1 SHNKNTEN
9 YIGST
14 TMSCTPS
21 VRVGGSGG
29 VSRSMNNIQ
38 CVSET
43 SSNLERAKGLAVE
56 AVRWDTEG
64 SYDRAASTYREA
76 ISLFKSL
83 GRKEL
88 GEKHPRVRSGLKEKI
103 QLCSER
109 LRILEEFNECE
120 GSLRGYQEEEEEQQS
135 VVMKEVMSGST
146 HSLYPHCEIKRAI
159 SIMSSDFG
167 LGEELPDVEAKP
179 PLANLDKE
187 LRLSLSSLSSDEGIT
202 TMQRR
207 PRKEVVPCDEDAIL
221 VLHEDHG
228 IPHDSWSP
236 ALKTTSSHTESVR
249 RKTSSS
255 SDIHSE
261 RAKDERL
268 SSFSG
273 SAYELYV
280 SEEVLSGAETSQPT
294 RERYAYAPRRAKKQK
309 EKDMDGCFYLM
320 ACLDAFG

>member
-1 SHNKNTEN
+1 
-9 YIGST
+9 
-14 TMSCTPS
+14 MSCTPS

-228 IPHDSWSP
+228 DSSR
-236 ALKTTSSHTESVR
+236 LLESSFEDDKQPYRVRAESDSGISEER
-249 RKTSSS
+249 TSSS

-320 ACLDAFG
+320 ACLDAFGVL